1 MFKLSFKF
9 YNAQF
14 VCMSRYKQY
23 TMLDPL
29 GVVKKTRTAMEEESE
44 IDAAPTTITTNEGL
58 QGQKVDDISFKPV
71 IVDFPEIAVPD
82 FLPNLPGILI
92 LTVQSNIMCATL

>member
-1 MFKLSFKF
+1 
-9 YNAQF
+9 
-14 VCMSRYKQY
+14 
-23 TMLDPL
+23 MLDPL

-44 IDAAPTTITTNEGL
+44 IDAAPTTITSNEGL

-82 FLPNLPGILI
+82 FLPNLPGSIFELFTFSAFSSTYNN
-92 LTVQSNIMCATL
+92 LLFMNHLLRH

>member
-1 MFKLSFKF
+1 
-9 YNAQF
+9 
-14 VCMSRYKQY
+14 MSRYKQY

-82 FLPNLPGILI
+82 FLPNLPGIFI
-92 LTVQSNIMCATL
+92 LPVKYYMSESLTHKLDCR